1 MVRLSQAVRCG
12 QLNSA
17 STKDRAER
25 VGSPAGAP
33 VGGAVI
39 SGVMR
44 GNGWVRGPLG
54 TCQSFS
60 ASTSAPR
67 LLAGRKRPRQLL
79 HCAIRTPSRSSEC
92 MSLRHE
98 GHVIVAVSSSVL
110 IRTTVVVQRVLSRGA
125 TSCPHTGSMRADE
138 PRSAFLAAPLPL
150 LLAHRGGAAYPP
162 SRGIENT
169 MRAFRTAVDL
179 GSTYLETDVHASRD
193 GVAVATHDTR
203 LLRLCGVPASVG
215 DLDWTALS
223 RLRVGGREPLPQL
236 TELLAELPQ
245 ARVNIDIKSD
255 DAVLPTL
262 RAVTEAGAQQRVC
275 LATFSDRRMRRI
287 RALCG
292 PDIATACSRVEV
304 AMLMVGALAELRRR
318 NGAVVAQVPVRTRGI
333 PVLTAALIRRAHSL
347 GMQVHVWT
355 IDDPGTA
362 RALLARGVDGLIS
375 DRPDLLLPVVAA
387 ASGNA
392 A

>member
-1 MVRLSQAVRCG
+1 M
-12 QLNSA
+12 
-17 STKDRAER
+17 
-25 VGSPAGAP
+25 
-33 VGGAVI
+33 

-44 GNGWVRGPLG
+44 GSGWVRGPLG

-67 LLAGRKRPRQLL
+67 LLAGRNSPRQLL
-79 HCAIRTPSRSSEC
+79 HCAIRTPSRCSEC
-92 MSLRHE
+92 MSLWHE

-110 IRTTVVVQRVLSRGA
+110 IRTTVVVLRVLSKGA

-138 PRSAFLAAPLPL
+138 PGSAFLAAPLPL

-162 SRGIENT
+162 SCGIENT
-169 MRAFRTAVDL
+169 MRAFRTAVEL
-179 GSTYLETDVHASRD
+179 GSTFLETDVHASRD
-193 GVAVATHDTR
+193 GVAVITHDNR
-203 LLRLCGVPASVG
+203 LQRLCGVSGSVA
-215 DLDWTALS
+215 DLDWAVLS
-223 RLRVGGREPLPQL
+223 RLRVGGREPLPRL
-236 TELLAELPQ
+236 AELLAELPQ

-287 RALCG
+287 RTLCG

-304 AMLMVGALAELRRR
+304 AMLMVGALGELRRR
-318 NGAVVAQVPVRTRGI
+318 SGAVVAQVPVRTRGI
-333 PVLTAALIRRAHSL
+333 PVLTAGLIRRAHSV

-355 IDDPGTA
+355 IDDPETA
-362 RALLARGVDGLIS
+362 RALLGRGVDGLIT